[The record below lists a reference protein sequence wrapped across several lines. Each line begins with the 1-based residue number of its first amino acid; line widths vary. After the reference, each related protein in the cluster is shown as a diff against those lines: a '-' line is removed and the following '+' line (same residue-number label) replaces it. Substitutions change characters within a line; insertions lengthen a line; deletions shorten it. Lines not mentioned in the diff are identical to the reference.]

1 MRGRK
6 RNISPSNQRPF
17 ISSSHINIKNIT
29 NIPTNSYVVFRNII
43 RDPTEQ
49 SSSGSF
55 LNTTSS
61 DKGVIQPSSSIP
73 WVEKYRP
80 SHFQDIVLDPLNR
93 EIFQNILNKNYF
105 PHLLFYGPP
114 GTGKTTTIINLINE
128 FQAKYYRV
136 NKSTV
141 IHLNAS
147 DERGIDIIRNQIH
160 QFAKSMNLFESG
172 LKFVIL
178 DEVDYMTKNA
188 QQALKYILQTST
200 YNVRFCLICNYIT
213 KMDESLKNEFLCI
226 RFNQLPKQDIFKF
239 MKNICQKEELNL
251 TDETLDTIQEMYQSD
266 IRSMINFVQMEG
278 TRVQSIYTPFH
289 MGVLKD
295 IHSKITDPSSTFQ
308 EFDNFLHE
316 ISIRYNME
324 KRSLIQKYFNYLIR
338 DGVIPTQQL
347 STVLDKMQVIMHR
360 PDIPIDV
367 HIEYLYRM
375 HHRPSKSD
383 LKN

>member
-1 MRGRK
+1 
-6 RNISPSNQRPF
+6 
-17 ISSSHINIKNIT
+17 
-29 NIPTNSYVVFRNII
+29 
-43 RDPTEQ
+43 
-49 SSSGSF
+49 
-55 LNTTSS
+55 
-61 DKGVIQPSSSIP
+61 
-73 WVEKYRP
+73 
-80 SHFQDIVLDPLNR
+80 
-93 EIFQNILNKNYF
+93 
-105 PHLLFYGPP
+105 
-114 GTGKTTTIINLINE
+114 
-128 FQAKYYRV
+128 
-136 NKSTV
+136 
-141 IHLNAS
+141 
-147 DERGIDIIRNQIH
+147 
-160 QFAKSMNLFESG
+160 MNLFESG

-289 MGVLKD
+289 MDVLKD
-295 IHSKITDPSSTFQ
+295 IHAKITDPESTCSQF
-308 EFDNFLHE
+308 ERFLHD
-316 ISIRYNME
+316 ISIRYNMD

-338 DGVIPTQQL
+338 DGMIPTQQL
-347 STVLDKMQVIMHR
+347 SQVLDKMQVIMHR

-375 HHRPSKSD
+375 HIPPELPLVK
-383 LKN
+383 K

>member
-17 ISSSHINIKNIT
+17 ISSSNINIKNIT
-29 NIPTNSYVVFRNII
+29 N
-43 RDPTEQ
+43 
-49 SSSGSF
+49 
-55 LNTTSS
+55 TTS

-226 RFNQLPKQDIFKF
+226 RFNQLPKNDIFKF

-289 MGVLKD
+289 MDVLKD
-295 IHSKITDPSSTFQ
+295 IHTKIINTLSTFQ
-308 EFDNFLHE
+308 DFDHYLHE

-338 DGVIPTQQL
+338 DGVIPIQQL

-367 HIEYLYRM
+367 HIEYLYHM
-375 HHRPSKSD
+375 HIPEIKTSL
-383 LKN
+383 LKIDCIG